1 MGETLDPTKMK
12 VSELR
17 AALAERDLPTD
28 GLKADLVSRL
38 QARLDEEE
46 FGMDDDIAVPTSTT
60 VAATAT
66 QKKES
71 PKKATVESEQESEYT
86 KESDSKKEEKEA
98 APDEKTMETEKSA
111 TEEVTSSKGTAS
123 QGMSM
128 DEKMKARAERFN
140 IPLVIPTEK
149 KQQQPRSAGKGKK
162 PEKKK
167 RGRDV
172 PTEKEGSKKQTN
184 DKKKKQG
191 GNDSRKT
198 TEEHKPEPLLPK
210 EEILK
215 RLERAKKFG
224 ASNIQQIDALKAMLR
239 RHRFG

>member
-1 MGETLDPTKMK
+1 MIRFNYLSI

-46 FGMDDDIAVPTSTT
+46 FGMDDDIAVPAPATT
-60 VAATAT
+60 TM
-66 QKKES
+66 KKDE
-71 PKKATVESEQESEYT
+71 PKKATEKSKPVTDT
-86 KESDSKKEEKEA
+86 KVIDSKAEEKKEA
-98 APDEKTMETEKSA
+98 SELDTEVAEKSVSQ
-111 TEEVTSSKGTAS
+111 EVTSSQVTTSG
-123 QGMSM
+123 GMTM
-128 DEKMKARAERFN
+128 EEKMKARAERFN
-140 IPLVIPTEK
+140 IPLAIPTEK
-149 KQQQPRSAGKGKK
+149 KKQQPANAGKGKK
-162 PEKKK
+162 QEKK
-167 RGRDV
+167 RGRDSHS
-172 PTEKEGSKKQTN
+172 EKEGAKKQKN
-184 DKKKKQG
+184 DKKNDKKNKQG
-191 GNDSRKT
+191 
-198 TEEHKPEPLLPK
+198 EESKKMAEEKKPEPLLPK